1 MRRGIWFSLAI
12 LPLILGAQDTKRDAK
27 RLITSVAEKPLAP
40 KQNEPAPAKPDV
52 AKLVNITWDGHNH
65 MDCIGPEGAE
75 NSLSTAY
82 KNETIRLPIGSNDY
96 KFTLIPRIPT
106 HAHVFPKRDSKEE
119 TYVIA
124 DQNGVIKFTGSADS
138 GTRFYLVEDTQG
150 WELYKGAAAD
160 KDAGDK
166 KDPKKESTPEKK
178 EASKPSKSWILP
190 SNGACIEF
198 VSGAD
203 APPLTRNLMAT
214 AAISDFDAIVVF
226 RLFKDTAA
234 TIIDSPAGPYLEV
247 WTPNERIIPRWIG
260 VAQSPDKKETT
271 IFAVVPLPPTPQG
284 TEPKELDVSFLLG
297 PLTAKGTLP
306 KPIKSNVPK
315 VAEKV
320 ASAKYLAEKHLT
332 PEAFYGKL
340 DGVCPPP
347 TTFLASKGATGTFEI
362 PVQPETDSWMA
373 FRETPTL
380 NFVQAKFS
388 GSAEIS
394 NPTGLIVPQHPFH
407 VIAGTE
413 DLKRVLTDMMG
424 WNLLGNLPNLAALSA
439 MNGLNQLGNFLPA
452 LTRLI
457 PTAIAGPNDRNT
469 NSQITFFNL
478 GTPGGTGN
486 NTNNNTMAGGGGSAN
501 PIKLYDL
508 PTGEAVFVPDE
519 ARFKPI
525 CWKDCDCDKPWVAA
539 KHWSDLQEK
548 ADCQKSPQA
557 KIALKDPRT
566 HMPVRLLLTIKN
578 ATGGEIDLSRIR
590 APRDSKDQPRDPNQ
604 LAFKVSASSHKL
616 PLVEGPNWVTINCEF
631 EPPEDPAPNPT
642 DRPKSKAYKD
652 PKGAVVRWQQ
662 LEWNTNGWDPYSGR
676 WPPKHW
682 VPKESNTLRLWGIVG
697 HCKTERIQA
706 FVQEADGLAIGNV
719 DAPPQSKAKFLMKGT
734 AYFSTEDGKI
744 ETVAVI
750 PNQECPTQRDDGSI
764 LIGAVFPDAATV
776 VTFNHVDSKPP
787 PGTPPNFSCG
797 NANAADSFPV
807 VNGNAHYAANNL
819 PPGTQVTLHND
830 QQVCVGNNLVEVK
843 DEDGNTI
850 GCAGAVTGISNEDI
864 AQGNWTMGATNAN
877 GEDQG
882 GTPVKPWDGSVTWK
896 IEPEKGKPGRD
907 IQFQIINLDKYLLA
921 QDQLLLSAYP
931 ADQYAYFMQFA
942 NPKNIVWRKELET
955 LELTPANRKP
965 VLSIP
970 ANAGPLV
977 NPKKE
982 DNGIDFAVSRMQKD
996 SQQQPPQ
1003 NGNEKQD
1010 KKENENR

>member
-1 MRRGIWFSLAI
+1 MRRGTWTFLAI
-12 LPLILGAQDTKRDAK
+12 LPLILAAQDTKRDK
-27 RLITSVAEKPLAP
+27 RWITPVAEKPLAP
-40 KQNEPAPAKPDV
+40 KQNEPAPSKPDV

-82 KNETIRLPIGSNDY
+82 KNETIRLPIASNDY
-96 KFTLIPRIPT
+96 KFTLYPRIPT

-119 TYVIA
+119 TYVIS
-124 DQNGVIKFTGSADS
+124 DQSGAIKFTGSSDN

-150 WELYKGAAAD
+150 WELYKGGGAD

-166 KDPKKESTPEKK
+166 KDPKKEPAPDKK
-178 EASKPSKSWILP
+178 EAAKPSKSWILP

-203 APPLTRNLMAT
+203 APPLKRNLMAT

-234 TIIDSPAGPYLEV
+234 TIMDSPAGPYLEV

-271 IFAVVPLPPTPQG
+271 IFAVVPFPPTPEGQKP
-284 TEPKELDVSFLLG
+284 TELDVSFLLG
-297 PLTAKGTLP
+297 PLTAKGKLP
-306 KPIKSNVPK
+306 KPIKTDVPK
-315 VAEKV
+315 VAQKL
-320 ASAKYLAEKHLT
+320 ASAKYSADKELT

-347 TTFLASKGATGTFEI
+347 TTFLTSKGAAGTFEI

-380 NFVQAKFS
+380 NFVQAKFT

-457 PTAIAGPNDRNT
+457 PSAIPGANDRNS

-486 NTNNNTMAGGGGSAN
+486 TTNNNTMAGGGGSAN

-508 PTGEAVFVPDE
+508 PSGEAVWYPGQAMFH
-519 ARFKPI
+519 PI
-525 CWKDCDCDKPWVAA
+525 CWKECDCDKPWMASQ
-539 KHWSDLQEK
+539 HWD
-548 ADCQKSPQA
+548 ADGGKIACQKNPQA
-557 KIALKDPRT
+557 KIGFKDSKT
-566 HMPVRLLLTIKN
+566 NLPVRLLVTIKN
-578 ATGGEIDLSRIR
+578 STGGEIDLSRLR
-590 APRDSKDQPRDPNQ
+590 APRTTKGQPTDPNE
-604 LAFKVSASSHKL
+604 LSFKVSASSQKL
-616 PLVEGPNWVTINCEF
+616 PLVEGQNWVTIVCEF
-631 EPPEDPAPNPT
+631 EPPADPVPDPLK
-642 DRPKSKAYKD
+642 RP
-652 PKGAVVRWQQ
+652 GAKKYADLQAARIHWQQ
-662 LEWNTNGWDPYSGR
+662 LEWNTTNWDPSSGR
-676 WPPKHW
+676 WPPKEW
-682 VPKESNTLRLWGIVG
+682 KDKYSEYLQCIGVVG
-697 HCKTERIQA
+697 RCKTERIQA

-764 LIGAVFPDAATV
+764 LIGAIFPDAGTV
-776 VTFNHVDSKPP
+776 VTFNHVDAKAP
-787 PGTPPNFSCG
+787 PGTPPNFTCG
-797 NANAADSFPV
+797 NSNAADSFPV

-830 QQVCVGNNLVEVK
+830 QQVCVGSNVVEVK

-864 AQGNWTMGATNAN
+864 GQGNWTMGATDAN

-882 GTPVKPWDGSVTWK
+882 GTPVKPWDGTVTWK
-896 IEPEKGKPGRD
+896 IEPETGKPGRD
-907 IQFQIINLDKYLLA
+907 IQFQIINLDKFLQA
-921 QDQLLLSAYP
+921 QDQLLLTAYP

-942 NPKNIVWRKELET
+942 NPRNIVWKKELET
-955 LELTPANRKP
+955 IELTSANRKP
-965 VLSIP
+965 LLSIP
-970 ANAGPLV
+970 ANAGPMV

-996 SQQQPPQ
+996 AQQQPPH
-1003 NGNEKQD
+1003 NGNENKD
-1010 KKENENR
+1010 KKEDENK